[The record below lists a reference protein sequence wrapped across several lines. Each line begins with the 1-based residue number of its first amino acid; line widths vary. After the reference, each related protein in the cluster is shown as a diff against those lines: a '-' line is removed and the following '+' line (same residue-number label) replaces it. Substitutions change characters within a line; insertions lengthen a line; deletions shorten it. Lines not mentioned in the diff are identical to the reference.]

1 MASKRTNFKTSEGR
15 QSHNINNEGRH
26 QSTSRTSPSSAP
38 LSLEDQ
44 DDSYITQPTEETSR
58 GQSDTHRSQT
68 ANQFTFDPPQ
78 WLLLIMGI
86 LVLIACILLGI
97 WILTKISVSVVTEVN
112 NYIIITIQ
120 NNNLNVII

>member
-1 MASKRTNFKTSEGR
+1 MCMYIYIYIYIYIISELNTKWVILTPINF
-15 QSHNINNEGRH
+15 HIF
-26 QSTSRTSPSSAP
+26 
-38 LSLEDQ
+38 SLRLPVGKV
-44 DDSYITQPTEETSR
+44 TL
-58 GQSDTHRSQT
+58 RSQT